1 MDGSI
6 NGGRIVLKVGDVD
19 ECANYDQQRIRA
31 LLAMPWAIAVI
42 KQCMKSADGLV
53 WWKRRA
59 DKEFWGRR
67 GLVERWRG
75 KSDGKEVV
83 VDLAAGERALSDS

>member
-53 WWKRRA
+53 
-59 DKEFWGRR
+59 
-67 GLVERWRG
+67 
-75 KSDGKEVV
+75 
-83 VDLAAGERALSDS
+83 